1 MPKPHEEA
9 RMTTLAISGF
19 ELPWTRDPQ
28 VEQRFRRILG
38 RTALVA
44 LLLCLIMP
52 WLPLPE
58 RDASEPPEVPERF
71 ARLMI
76 ERTPPPPP
84 PVVAQEPEPEPVV
97 EEAAA
102 PQPEPVQT
110 PQPRPAEPPPPSAR
124 ERAASAGV
132 MAFAD
137 TLADLRAHEAVA
149 AATTADGLEAGAGE
163 AQFNERNVVTARG
176 GRASGGINTA
186 GMSRNTGGTGLGGRA
201 VTQVASPGGGGGGGG
216 GRGGSAS
223 GTGGDGLNARSREE
237 IELVFDKN
245 KAAIYA
251 LYNRALRS
259 DPTLRGRLVLEL
271 TIAPSGEVTD
281 CKIVSSEL
289 SDPEFERRLV
299 SRVMM
304 FRFEDKDVATVTTTK
319 PIEFFPA

>member
-1 MPKPHEEA
+1 
-9 RMTTLAISGF
+9 MTTFAIRGL
-19 ELPWTRDPQ
+19 ELPWTIDPV
-28 VEQRFRRILG
+28 VEQRFRRILK

-44 LLLCLIMP
+44 LLLSLVMP
-52 WLPLPE
+52 WLPIPE
-58 RDASEPPEVPERF
+58 RDAALPPEVPERY
-71 ARLMI
+71 ARLLV

-84 PVVAQEPEPEPVV
+84 PVVAAEPEPEPVV
-97 EEAAA
+97 ERAAA
-102 PQPEPVQT
+102 EPEPAET
-110 PQPRPAEPPPPSAR
+110 PRPRPEEPPRPSAR
-124 ERAASAGV
+124 ERAASTGV

-137 TLADLRAHEAVA
+137 ALADLRTNEAVA
-149 AATTADGLEAGAGE
+149 AATTSDGLAAGTGE
-163 AQFNERNVVTARG
+163 AQHNERSVVTARG

-201 VTQVASPGGGGGGGG
+201 VTQVSSPVGGGGGGGG
-216 GRGGSAS
+216 GAS

-237 IELVFDKN
+237 IELVFDRN

-271 TIAPSGEVTD
+271 TIAPSGEVTG
-281 CKIVSSEL
+281 CTIVSSEL
-289 SDPEFERRLV
+289 ADPEFERRLV
-299 SRVMM
+299 ARVMM

>member
-1 MPKPHEEA
+1 
-9 RMTTLAISGF
+9 MTTLAIRGF
-19 ELPWTRDPQ
+19 DLPWTRDPQ

-44 LLLCLIMP
+44 LLLGLVMP

-58 RDASEPPEVPERF
+58 PDTTAPPEVPERF

-84 PVVAQEPEPEPVV
+84 PVVAQEAEPEPVV
-97 EEAAA
+97 EEAA
-102 PQPEPVQT
+102 PEQVVET
-110 PQPRPAEPPPPSAR
+110 PRPKPAEPPKPSAR
-124 ERAASAGV
+124 ERAASTGV

-149 AATTADGLEAGAGE
+149 AATTAEGLAAGAGE
-163 AQFNERNVVTARG
+163 AQFNERSVVTARG

-186 GMSRNTGGTGLGGRA
+186 GMSRNTGGTGLGGRS
-201 VTQVASPGGGGGGGG
+201 VTQVASSLGGGGGGGG
-216 GRGGSAS
+216 GGGAS

-281 CKIVSSEL
+281 CKVVSSEL
-289 SDPEFERRLV
+289 TDPEFERRLV
-299 SRVMM
+299 ARVMM

>member
-1 MPKPHEEA
+1 
-9 RMTTLAISGF
+9 MTTLAIRGF
-19 ELPWTRDPQ
+19 DLPWTRDPQ

-38 RTALVA
+38 RTALAA
-44 LLLCLIMP
+44 LLLSLLMP

-58 RDASEPPEVPERF
+58 PDPSEPPEVPERY

-84 PVVAQEPEPEPVV
+84 PVVAEEPEPEPVV

-102 PQPEPVQT
+102 PEPEPVQT
-110 PQPRPAEPPPPSAR
+110 AQPKPAEPPQPSAR
-124 ERAASAGV
+124 ERAASTGV

-137 TLADLRAHEAVA
+137 TLADLRTHEAVA
-149 AATTADGLEAGAGE
+149 AATTADGLAAGAGE
-163 AQFNERNVVTARG
+163 SQFNERNVVTARG

-201 VTQVASPGGGGGGGG
+201 VTQVASPVGGGGGGGG
-216 GRGGSAS
+216 GGSAA

-281 CKIVSSEL
+281 CKVVSSEL
-289 SDPEFERRLV
+289 TDPEFERRLV
-299 SRVMM
+299 ARVKM

>member
-1 MPKPHEEA
+1 
-9 RMTTLAISGF
+9 MTTIAIRGLD
-19 ELPWTRDPQ
+19 LPWTLDPV
-28 VEQRFRRILG
+28 VEQRFRRILK

-44 LLLCLIMP
+44 LLLSLVVP
-52 WLPLPE
+52 WLPIPE
-58 RDASEPPEVPERF
+58 RDAALPPEVPERY
-71 ARLMI
+71 ARLLI

-84 PVVAQEPEPEPVV
+84 PVVAVEPEPEPVV
-97 EEAAA
+97 EQAAA
-102 PQPEPVQT
+102 KPEPVDT
-110 PQPRPAEPPPPSAR
+110 PRPRPEEPPRPSAR
-124 ERAASAGV
+124 ERAASTGV

-137 TLADLRAHEAVA
+137 ALADLRTNEAVA
-149 AATTADGLEAGAGE
+149 AATTADGLAAGAGE
-163 AQFNERNVVTARG
+163 TQYNERNVVTARG

-186 GMSRNTGGTGLGGRA
+186 GMSRNTGGAGLGGRT
-201 VTQVASPGGGGGGGG
+201 VTQVSSPVGGGSGGGGGG
-216 GRGGSAS
+216 AS

-237 IELVFDKN
+237 IELVFDRN

-271 TIAPSGEVTD
+271 TIAPNGEVTG
-281 CKIVSSEL
+281 CTVVSSEL

-299 SRVMM
+299 ARVMM

>member
-1 MPKPHEEA
+1 
-9 RMTTLAISGF
+9 MTTLAIRGF
-19 ELPWTRDPQ
+19 DLPWTRDPQ

-44 LLLCLIMP
+44 LLLSLLMP

-58 RDASEPPEVPERF
+58 PDTEAPPEVPERF

-97 EEAAA
+97 EEAA
-102 PQPEPVQT
+102 PEQVVET
-110 PQPRPAEPPPPSAR
+110 PRPKPAEPPKPSAR

-137 TLADLRAHEAVA
+137 TLADLRTHEAVA
-149 AATTADGLEAGAGE
+149 AATTAEGLAAGAGE
-163 AQFNERNVVTARG
+163 SQFNERSVVTARG

-186 GMSRNTGGTGLGGRA
+186 GMSRNTGGTGLGGRE
-201 VTQVASPGGGGGGGG
+201 VTQVASSLGGGGGGGG
-216 GRGGSAS
+216 GGGAS

-289 SDPEFERRLV
+289 TDPEFERRLV
-299 SRVMM
+299 ARVKM

>member
-1 MPKPHEEA
+1 
-9 RMTTLAISGF
+9 MTTIAIRGLD
-19 ELPWTRDPQ
+19 LPWTLDPV
-28 VEQRFRRILG
+28 VEQRFWRILK

-44 LLLCLIMP
+44 LLLSLLVP
-52 WLPLPE
+52 WLPIPE
-58 RDASEPPEVPERF
+58 RDASLPPEVPERY
-71 ARLMI
+71 ARLLI

-84 PVVAQEPEPEPVV
+84 PVVQAEPEPEPVV
-97 EEAAA
+97 EQAAA
-102 PQPEPVQT
+102 KPEPVET
-110 PQPRPAEPPPPSAR
+110 PKPRPEEPPGPSAR
-124 ERAASAGV
+124 ERAASTGV

-137 TLADLRAHEAVA
+137 ALADLRSNDAVA
-149 AATTADGLEAGAGE
+149 AATTADGLAAGAGE
-163 AQFNERNVVTARG
+163 TQHNERNVVTARG

-201 VTQVASPGGGGGGGG
+201 VTQVSSPVGGGGGGGG
-216 GRGGSAS
+216 GGGAS

-237 IELVFDKN
+237 IELVFDRN

-271 TIAPSGEVTD
+271 TIAPSGEVTG
-281 CKIVSSEL
+281 CKVVSSEL

-299 SRVMM
+299 ARVMM